1 MPFCI
6 DREASEPNSIRK
18 DFHYLKAKLK
28 KNTEAGAPTPVSKLK
43 FWLSPI
49 IFLVV
54 FIGLMLL
61 FALPMGLSNALSTI
75 MNTSFAL
82 LIDTCLY
89 IMAIAVIMGA
99 VAALL
104 TEFGVVALLNNLLNP
119 LMKPLYGLPG
129 AAALG
134 IVTTYLSD
142 NPAILSL
149 AEDSGFRKYFKK
161 YQFYALTNLGTS
173 FGMGVIVST
182 FMLGLNVAGG
192 NLVTA
197 VLVGNLGAVIGSIVS
212 TRIMLFQTKKIFGTE
227 EYEDAAPVIGGGAA
241 VETKKAGI
249 GMRVLNSALNGG
261 KSGVEI
267 GLAIIPGVVVVC
279 TLVMLLTKG
288 PSADGTYTGAA
299 FEGINLLPR
308 AAEKIN
314 FLLQP
319 LFGFASSESIA
330 VPITALGSAGAATG
344 IVKELSA
351 AGLVPA
357 HDIAVF
363 TAMCM
368 CWSGYLST
376 HASMMQ
382 ALRRPDMTGKA
393 IISHTIGGLAA
404 GFAANWLFK
413 LVSLIFGA

>member
-1 MPFCI
+1 MV
-6 DREASEPNSIRK
+6 RS
-18 DFHYLKAKLK
+18 KLK
-28 KNTEAGAPTPVSKLK
+28 KRSEADGGPKPVSKLK

-54 FIGLMLL
+54 FAGLMLL
-61 FALPMGLSNALSTI
+61 FAIPMGLSNVLSTV
-75 MNTSFAL
+75 MNTAFAL
-82 LIDTCLY
+82 LIDTCFY

-104 TEFGVVALLNNLLNP
+104 SEFGVVTLLNHILNP

-161 YQFYALTNLGTS
+161 YQFYALTNLGTA

-182 FMLGLNVAGG
+182 FMLGLNVTEG
-192 NLVTA
+192 NVVAA
-197 VLVGNLGAVIGSIVS
+197 VLIGNLGAVIGSIVS
-212 TRIMLFQTKKIFGTE
+212 TRLMLMQTKRIFGTE
-227 EYEDAAPVIGGGAA
+227 EYEEAQTFSQTAGGTSGG
-241 VETKKAGI
+241 KKVGI
-249 GMRVLNSALNGG
+249 GMRILNAALVGG

-267 GLAIIPGVVVVC
+267 GLAIIPGVIVVC

-299 FEGINLLPR
+299 FEGIALLPR

-314 FLLQP
+314 FILRP
-319 LFGFASSESIA
+319 LFGFASTDAVA

-344 IVKELSA
+344 IVKELAA
-351 AGLVPA
+351 AGLVNA

-382 ALRRPDMTGKA
+382 ALHRPELTGKA
-393 IISHTIGGLAA
+393 ILSHTAGGLAA
-404 GFAANWLFK
+404 GIAANWLFR
-413 LVSLIFGA
+413 LIDWIF

>member
-1 MPFCI
+1 M
-6 DREASEPNSIRK
+6 
-18 DFHYLKAKLK
+18 KAKLK
-28 KNTEAGAPTPVSKLK
+28 RNTEGASPARVSKLK
-43 FWLSPI
+43 FWLSPL
-49 IFLVV
+49 IFLVI

-61 FALPMGLSNALSTI
+61 FAIPMGLSNALSTI
-75 MNTSFAL
+75 MNTAFAL
-82 LIDTCLY
+82 LVDTCLY

-161 YQFYALTNLGTS
+161 YQFYALTNLGTA

-192 NLVTA
+192 NVVIA
-197 VLVGNLGAVIGSIVS
+197 VLIGNIGAVIGSIVS
-212 TRIMLFQTKKIFGTE
+212 TRLMLMQTKKAFGTE
-227 EYEDAAPVIGGGAA
+227 EYEDNVPVIAGSASTGDS
-241 VETKKAGI
+241 KKVGI
-249 GMRVLNSALNGG
+249 GMRVLNAALNGG
-261 KSGVEI
+261 KNGVDI

-279 TLVMLLTKG
+279 TVVMLLTKG
-288 PSADGTYTGAA
+288 PSPDGSYTDAA
-299 FEGINLLPR
+299 FEGIRLLPLI
-308 AAEKIN
+308 AEKIN
-314 FLLQP
+314 FILQP
-319 LFGFASSESIA
+319 IFGFASSESVA

-351 AGLVPA
+351 AGLVNA

-382 ALRRPDMTGKA
+382 ALRRPEMTGKA
-393 IISHTIGGLAA
+393 IISHTVGGLAA

-413 LVSLIFGA
+413 LVSLLF

>member
-1 MPFCI
+1 M
-6 DREASEPNSIRK
+6 
-18 DFHYLKAKLK
+18 KAKLK
-28 KNTEAGAPTPVSKLK
+28 RNREAESGNSVSRLK
-43 FWLSPI
+43 FWVSPL

-54 FIGLMLL
+54 FVGLMLL
-61 FALPMGLSNALSTI
+61 FAIPMGLPNVLSTV
-75 MNTSFAL
+75 MNTAFAL
-82 LIDTCLY
+82 LIDTCFY

-104 TEFGVVALLNNLLNP
+104 TEFGVVALLNQMLNP

-149 AEDSGFRKYFKK
+149 AEDAGFRKYFKK
-161 YQFYALTNLGTS
+161 YQFYALTNLGTA

-182 FMLGLNVAGG
+182 FMLGLNVTGG
-192 NLVTA
+192 NVVIA

-212 TRIMLFQTKKIFGTE
+212 TRLMLLQTKKIFGIE
-227 EYEDAAPVIGGGAA
+227 EYED
-241 VETKKAGI
+241 ETPAIAENRSSSSAKKPGI
-249 GMRVLNSALNGG
+249 GMRVLNAALTGG

-267 GLAIIPGVVVVC
+267 GLAIIPGVIVVC

-299 FEGINLLPR
+299 FEGIALLPR
-308 AAEKIN
+308 AAEKIK
-314 FLLQP
+314 FILQP
-319 LFGFASSESIA
+319 LFGFASSDAIA

-344 IVKELSA
+344 IVKELA
-351 AGLVPA
+351 TAGLVNA

-382 ALRRPDMTGKA
+382 ALHRPELTGKA
-393 IISHTIGGLAA
+393 IVSHTVGGLAA

-413 LVSLIFGA
+413 LISLIAH

>member
-1 MPFCI
+1 M
-6 DREASEPNSIRK
+6 
-18 DFHYLKAKLK
+18 KAKLK
-28 KNTEAGAPTPVSKLK
+28 KNSEGASPAPVSKLK
-43 FWLSPI
+43 FWLSPL
-49 IFLVV
+49 IFLAV

-61 FALPMGLSNALSTI
+61 FAIPMGLSNALSTI
-75 MNTSFAL
+75 MNTAFAL
-82 LIDTCLY
+82 LIDTCFY

-104 TEFGVVALLNNLLNP
+104 TEFGVVALLNQLLNP

-161 YQFYALTNLGTS
+161 YQFYALTNLGTA

-182 FMLGLNVAGG
+182 FMLGLNVTGG
-192 NLVTA
+192 SLVAA

-212 TRIMLFQTKKIFGTE
+212 TRLMLMQTKKIFGTE
-227 EYEDAAPVIGGGAA
+227 EYEDATPVIAGNGAG
-241 VETKKAGI
+241 VETQKASI
-249 GMRVLNSALNGG
+249 GMRVLNAALSGG
-261 KSGVEI
+261 KSGVDI
-267 GLAIIPGVVVVC
+267 GLAIVPGVVVVC
-279 TLVMLLTKG
+279 TVVMLLTKG
-288 PSADGTYTGAA
+288 PSPDGTYTGAA
-299 FEGINLLPR
+299 FEGIKLLPL

-351 AGLVPA
+351 AGLVNA

-363 TAMCM
+363 TSMCM

-382 ALRRPDMTGKA
+382 ALRRPELTGKA

-404 GFAANWLFK
+404 GIAANWIFR
-413 LVSLIFGA
+413 LVSLLF

>member
-1 MPFCI
+1 MKSKP
-6 DREASEPNSIRK
+6 EKKPNAVK
-18 DFHYLKAKLK
+18 VGNK
-28 KNTEAGAPTPVSKLK
+28 PVSKLR
-43 FWLSPI
+43 FWLSPM

-54 FIGLMLL
+54 FGGLLVL
-61 FALPMGLSNALSTI
+61 FAIPMGLSNMLSTV
-75 MNTSFAL
+75 MNTAFAL
-82 LIDTCLY
+82 LTDTCFY

-104 TEFGVVALLNNLLNP
+104 TEFGVVALLNHILNP

-149 AEDSGFRKYFKK
+149 AEDAGFRKYFKK

-182 FMLGLNVAGG
+182 FMLGLKVSDGHVVA
-192 NLVTA
+192 A
-197 VLVGNLGAVIGSIVS
+197 VLVGNLGAVIGSIIS
-212 TRIMLFQTKKIFGTE
+212 TRLMLLQTKRIFGTE
-227 EYEDAAPVIGGGAA
+227 EYEDELPAIAAGSRSSSA
-241 VETKKAGI
+241 EKKPGV
-249 GMRVLNSALNGG
+249 GMRILNAALNGG

-267 GLAIIPGVVVVC
+267 GLAIIPGVLVVC

-299 FEGINLLPR
+299 YEGIALLPN
-308 AAEKIN
+308 AAEKIK
-314 FLLQP
+314 FILQP
-319 LFGFASSESIA
+319 IFGFAYSDSVA

-344 IVKELSA
+344 IVRELA
-351 AGLVPA
+351 DAGLVNA

-382 ALRRPDMTGKA
+382 ALHRPELTGKA
-393 IISHTIGGLAA
+393 ILSHTVGGLAA

-413 LVSLIFGA
+413 LVVLVLH

>member
-1 MPFCI
+1 M
-6 DREASEPNSIRK
+6 
-18 DFHYLKAKLK
+18 KAKLK
-28 KNTEAGAPTPVSKLK
+28 KNTEGAPAPVSKLK
-43 FWLSPI
+43 FWLPPL
-49 IFLVV
+49 IFLAV
-54 FIGLMLL
+54 FIALMML
-61 FALPMGLSNALSTI
+61 FAIPMGLSNALSTI
-75 MNTSFAL
+75 MNTAFAL
-82 LIDTCLY
+82 LIDTCFY

-104 TEFGVVALLNNLLNP
+104 TEFGVVALLNHLLNP

-161 YQFYALTNLGTS
+161 YQFYALTNLGTA

-182 FMLGLNVAGG
+182 FMLGLNVGGG
-192 NLVTA
+192 NVVAA
-197 VLVGNLGAVIGSIVS
+197 VLIGNLGAIIGSIVS
-212 TRIMLFQTKKIFGTE
+212 TRLMLMQTKKIFGTE
-227 EYEDAAPVIGGGAA
+227 EYEEHEPVVTGAA
-241 VETKKAGI
+241 STGEKKQSSI
-249 GMRVLNSALNGG
+249 GMRILNAALNGG
-261 KSGVEI
+261 KSGVDI

-279 TLVMLLTKG
+279 TVVMLLTKG
-288 PSADGTYTGAA
+288 PSADGSYTGAA

-319 LFGFASSESIA
+319 LFGFASSESVA

-351 AGLVPA
+351 AGLVNA

-363 TAMCM
+363 TSMCM

-382 ALRRPDMTGKA
+382 ALRRPELTGKA
-393 IISHTIGGLAA
+393 ILSHTIGGLAA
-404 GFAANWLFK
+404 GIAANWIFRLLGLLFN
-413 LVSLIFGA
+413 F

>member
-1 MPFCI
+1 M
-6 DREASEPNSIRK
+6 
-18 DFHYLKAKLK
+18 KAKLK
-28 KNTEAGAPTPVSKLK
+28 KNAADASPASVSKLR
-43 FWLSPI
+43 FWLSPL
-49 IFLVV
+49 IFLAV

-61 FALPMGLSNALSTI
+61 FAIPMGLSNALSTI
-75 MNTSFAL
+75 MNTAFAL
-82 LIDTCLY
+82 LIDTCFY

-104 TEFGVVALLNNLLNP
+104 TEFGVVALLNHLLNP

-161 YQFYALTNLGTS
+161 YQFYALTNLGTA

-182 FMLGLNVAGG
+182 FMLGLNVSDGSIIA
-192 NLVTA
+192 A
-197 VLVGNLGAVIGSIVS
+197 VLVGNLSAVIGSVVS
-212 TRIMLFQTKKIFGTE
+212 TRLMLMQTKKVFGTE
-227 EYEDAAPVIGGGAA
+227 EYEDESPVIIGSGSAM
-241 VETKKAGI
+241 ETKKASI
-249 GMRVLNSALNGG
+249 GMRILNAALNGG

-279 TLVMLLTKG
+279 TVVMLLTKG
-288 PSADGTYTGAA
+288 PSPDGTYTGSA
-299 FEGINLLPR
+299 FEGIKLLPI

-319 LFGFASSESIA
+319 LFGFASSESVA

-344 IVKELSA
+344 IVKELSS
-351 AGLVPA
+351 AGLVNA

-382 ALRRPDMTGKA
+382 ALRRPELTGKA
-393 IISHTIGGLAA
+393 IISHTVGGLAA
-404 GFAANWLFK
+404 GIAANWIFR
-413 LVSLIFGA
+413 LVSLLF

>member
-1 MPFCI
+1 MV
-6 DREASEPNSIRK
+6 K
-18 DFHYLKAKLK
+18 
-28 KNTEAGAPTPVSKLK
+28 SKLK
-43 FWLSPI
+43 RTQTESSFSASKLRFWLSPLL
-49 IFLVV
+49 FLVIFV
-54 FIGLMLL
+54 GLLVLL
-61 FALPMGLSNALSTI
+61 SIPMGVSNLLSTV
-75 MNTSFAL
+75 MNTAFAL
-82 LIDTCLY
+82 LIDTCFY

-104 TEFGVVALLNNLLNP
+104 SEFGVVTLLNHILNP

-161 YQFYALTNLGTS
+161 YQFYALTNLGTA
-173 FGMGVIVST
+173 FGMGIIVST
-182 FMLGLNVAGG
+182 FMLGLNVTEG
-192 NLVTA
+192 NVVIA
-197 VLVGNLGAVIGSIVS
+197 VLVGNLGAVVGSVVS
-212 TRIMLFQTKKIFGTE
+212 TRLMLMQTKKIFGIE
-227 EYEDAAPVIGGGAA
+227 EYEDAPSFSGAGSVSSGG
-241 VETKKAGI
+241 KKPSI
-249 GMRVLNSALNGG
+249 GMRILNAALTGG

-267 GLAIIPGVVVVC
+267 GLAIIPGVIVVC

-299 FEGINLLPR
+299 FEGVGLLPFL
-308 AAEKIN
+308 AGKID
-314 FLLQP
+314 FILKP
-319 LFGFASSESIA
+319 LFGFASTDAVA

-344 IVKELSA
+344 IVKELAMS
-351 AGLVPA
+351 GLVNA

-376 HASMMQ
+376 HASMMS
-382 ALRRPDMTGKA
+382 ALHRPELTGKA
-393 IISHTIGGLAA
+393 ILSHTAGGLAA
-404 GFAANWLFK
+404 GIAANWLFK
-413 LVSLIFGA
+413 LISLVS

>member
-1 MPFCI
+1 MRTKP
-6 DREASEPNSIRK
+6 
-18 DFHYLKAKLK
+18 
-28 KNTEAGAPTPVSKLK
+28 KNGVRADNTKPVSKLK
-43 FWLSPI
+43 LWLPPL
-49 IFLVV
+49 IFLAV
-54 FIGLMLL
+54 FVGLMLL
-61 FALPMGLSNALSTI
+61 FAIPMGLPNVLSTI
-75 MNTSFAL
+75 MNTAFAL
-82 LIDTCLY
+82 LIDTCFY

-104 TEFGVVALLNNLLNP
+104 TEFGVVALLNQLLNP

-149 AEDSGFRKYFKK
+149 AEDAGFRKYFKK
-161 YQFYALTNLGTS
+161 YQFYALTNLGTA

-182 FMLGLNVAGG
+182 FMLGLNITEG
-192 NLVTA
+192 NVVIA

-212 TRIMLFQTKKIFGTE
+212 TRLMLLQTKQLFGVE
-227 EYEDAAPVIGGGAA
+227 EYEDDAPAIAESRGSKGG
-241 VETKKAGI
+241 KRPGI
-249 GMRVLNSALNGG
+249 GMRILNAALSGG
-261 KSGVEI
+261 KNGVDI
-267 GLAIIPGVVVVC
+267 GLAIVPGVIVVC

-299 FEGINLLPR
+299 FEGIALLPH
-308 AAEKIN
+308 AAEKIK
-314 FLLQP
+314 FILQP
-319 LFGFASSESIA
+319 LFGFASSDAIA

-344 IVKELSA
+344 IVKELA
-351 AGLVPA
+351 TAGLVNA

-382 ALRRPDMTGKA
+382 ALHRPELTGKA
-393 IISHTIGGLAA
+393 IISHTVGGLAA
-404 GFAANWLFK
+404 GFAANWIFK
-413 LVSLIFGA
+413 LISLLIH

>member
-1 MPFCI
+1 M
-6 DREASEPNSIRK
+6 
-18 DFHYLKAKLK
+18 KAKLER
-28 KNTEAGAPTPVSKLK
+28 NTEGASPARVSKLK
-43 FWLSPI
+43 FWLSPLV
-49 IFLVV
+49 FLVV
-54 FIGLMLL
+54 FIGIMLL
-61 FALPMGLSNALSTI
+61 FAIPMGLSNALSTI
-75 MNTSFAL
+75 MNTAFAL
-82 LIDTCLY
+82 LVDTCLY

-161 YQFYALTNLGTS
+161 YQFYALTNLGTA

-192 NLVTA
+192 NVVIA
-197 VLVGNLGAVIGSIVS
+197 VLIGNLGAVIGSIVS
-212 TRIMLFQTKKIFGTE
+212 TRLMLMQTKKAFGTE
-227 EYEDAAPVIGGGAA
+227 EYEDNVPVIAGSASAGDS
-241 VETKKAGI
+241 KKVGI
-249 GMRVLNSALNGG
+249 GMRVLNAALNGG
-261 KSGVEI
+261 KNGVDI

-279 TLVMLLTKG
+279 TVVMLLTKG
-288 PSADGTYTGAA
+288 PSPDGSYTGAA
-299 FEGINLLPR
+299 FEGIRLLPLI
-308 AAEKIN
+308 AEKIN
-314 FLLQP
+314 FILQP
-319 LFGFASSESIA
+319 IFGFASSESVA

-351 AGLVPA
+351 AGLVNA

-382 ALRRPDMTGKA
+382 ALRRPEMTGKA
-393 IISHTIGGLAA
+393 IISHTVGGLAA
-404 GFAANWLFK
+404 GFAANWLFQ
-413 LVSLIFGA
+413 LVSLLF